1 MTARDSIL
9 ILNSSFL
16 ILHLKIW
23 DYFFYTRDSNGLGH
37 SQYYHHHERKNRGG

>member
-16 ILHLKIW
+16 ILHLQFTIQPFGNM
-23 DYFFYTRDSNGLGH
+23 DLIVR
-37 SQYYHHHERKNRGG
+37 